1 MKTELWDV
9 VIEAK
14 ANNEAVVRFSKRT
27 NDDII
32 HQISRVT
39 LNYVD
44 VWHFVIYQHQIAFCL
59 YHFSRIGFKN
69 ISDDFEYDCFTYDTF
84 VDVVGKNTTYQ
95 PYTDSYI
102 KLTKSDEFFQLCIQ
116 PDEGDGFIATKSLNT
131 HLIFAPGLCVFYE
144 VLQRINDEE
153 IEHVKDSA
161 SDGDVLKLLVH
172 VLLKNLQKKTGTKS
186 PFD

>member
-1 MKTELWDV
+1 M
-9 VIEAK
+9 
-14 ANNEAVVRFSKRT
+14 
-27 NDDII
+27 
-32 HQISRVT
+32 
-39 LNYVD
+39 
-44 VWHFVIYQHQIAFCL
+44 AFCYLSTSNSVL
-59 YHFSRIGFKN
+59 YLSFSRIGFKD
-69 ISDDFEYDCFTYDTF
+69 ISDDFKYDCFTYDTF
-84 VDVVGKNTTYQ
+84 VEVVDNNRFNHQ
-95 PYTDSYI
+95 SDECYI
-102 KLTKSDEFFQLCIQ
+102 RLTKSDDLFQLCIQ